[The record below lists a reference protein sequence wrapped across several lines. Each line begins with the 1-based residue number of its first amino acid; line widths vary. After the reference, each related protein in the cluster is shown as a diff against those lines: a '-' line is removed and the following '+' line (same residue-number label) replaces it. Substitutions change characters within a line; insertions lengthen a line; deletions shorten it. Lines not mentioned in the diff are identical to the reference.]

1 MVLVLDIGNTNIVVG
16 YMESESNVV
25 FAERLSTDTK
35 KTAVEYA
42 VSIKNLLEIYGLS
55 SEHLEGAIISSV
67 VPPITSVVKEAIFK
81 VTGLEALVVGPGVKN
96 GLHIKTDNPAQVGS
110 DLIVD
115 AVAAIHE
122 YSVPLIIIDMGTATT
137 ISVVDE
143 DKSYAGTIII
153 PGVNTSLEALVSGAS
168 QLSKISLE
176 APKRLVGKNTI
187 ESMKSGIIH
196 GNAACLDGMIDRI
209 EKELGKPATVVA
221 TGGISNVIV
230 PHCTHEIILDDV
242 LLLKGLFLIYQ
253 KNKA

>member
-122 YSVPLIIIDMGTATT
+122 YNVPLIIIDMGTATT

-230 PHCTHEIILDDV
+230 PHCAHKIILDDV

>member
-230 PHCTHEIILDDV
+230 PHCTHKIILDDV

>member
-143 DKSYAGTIII
+143 DKSYAGTIVI

-230 PHCTHEIILDDV
+230 PHCTHKIILDDV

>member
-1 MVLVLDIGNTNIVVG
+1 M
-16 YMESESNVV
+16 
-25 FAERLSTDTK
+25 
-35 KTAVEYA
+35 
-42 VSIKNLLEIYGLS
+42 
-55 SEHLEGAIISSV
+55 
-67 VPPITSVVKEAIFK
+67 
-81 VTGLEALVVGPGVKN
+81 
-96 GLHIKTDNPAQVGS
+96 
-110 DLIVD
+110 
-115 AVAAIHE
+115 
-122 YSVPLIIIDMGTATT
+122 
-137 ISVVDE
+137 
-143 DKSYAGTIII
+143 
-153 PGVNTSLEALVSGAS
+153 SGAS

-230 PHCTHEIILDDV
+230 PHCTHKIILDDV